1 MKGPD
6 GARDNGV
13 TQFIAKETDYFV
25 GLHLLAMTRKKMQIA
40 TVGPPSQ

>member
-13 TQFIAKETDYFV
+13 KQSLTKETDYFV
-25 GLHLLAMTRKKMQIA
+25 GLHLLVMTRKKKQIA
-40 TVGPPSQ
+40 AVVPPL